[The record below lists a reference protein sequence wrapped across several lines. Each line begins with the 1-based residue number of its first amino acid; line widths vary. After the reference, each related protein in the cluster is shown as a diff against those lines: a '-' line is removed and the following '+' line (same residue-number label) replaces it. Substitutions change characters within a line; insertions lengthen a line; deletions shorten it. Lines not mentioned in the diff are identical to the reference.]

1 MESSESPN
9 SYRSIDHRVV
19 RLWHLGNTVRV
30 GFMMLGLLLALV
42 FLGHAQLP
50 LLLAWCGLLVVALV
64 LAWWFADKLY
74 KSWRYRIDNE
84 VLETHFGVI
93 FHTTQLVPMP
103 RMQHVDIHRG
113 PLERTVGLA
122 TLVLHTAGTSQATI
136 LIPGL
141 DAEYAVALRDYL
153 VQLGVGHD

>member
-1 MESSESPN
+1 MEPSESPN
-9 SYRSIDHRVV
+9 SYRPIDRRVV

-42 FLGHAQLP
+42 FLGHARPP
-50 LLLAWCGLLVVALV
+50 LLMAWCGLLVVALV